1 MECSPK
7 VPTLICLRG
16 TDRLEPG
23 PTRLLEG
30 LDSRGRAA
38 GCRIRVHR
46 LKKRSH
52 HPSGYMESS
61 YSYAFEGSWRH
72 RTYPTFP
79 GFGAPLAFRGAAL
92 KPYRSGGRGDAR
104 TNSGWRGIG
113 SVRGRL
119 WPW

>member
-7 VPTLICLRG
+7 VLALICLSRL
-16 TDRLEPG
+16 DRAEAC

-30 LDSRGRAA
+30 LDSRDRAG
-38 GCRIRVHR
+38 GCRFRFHR

-79 GFGAPLAFRGAAL
+79 GFGAPPAFLGAAL
-92 KPYRSGGRGDAR
+92 SLYRTGGGAHSRHKP
-104 TNSGWRGIG
+104 T
-113 SVRGRL
+113 L
-119 WPW
+119 P